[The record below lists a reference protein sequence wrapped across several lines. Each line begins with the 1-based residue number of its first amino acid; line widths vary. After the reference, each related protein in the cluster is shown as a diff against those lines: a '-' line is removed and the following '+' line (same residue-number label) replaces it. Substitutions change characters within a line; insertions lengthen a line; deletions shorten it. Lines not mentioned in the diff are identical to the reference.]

1 MSFVIILLNTVIFF
15 NHRVSMKGYVKTIGD
30 VNFTLVHWFKK
41 TLVYT
46 FDFSKVP
53 S

>member
-1 MSFVIILLNTVIFF
+1 MSFVIILLNSMIFF
-15 NHRVSMKGYVKTIGD
+15 NHRVYMKGYVKTIVD
-30 VNFTLVHWFKK
+30 VNFTPVNWFKK
-41 TLVYT
+41 ILVYT